1 MKIVGKHVARLEGKE
16 KAYGLSKY
24 AGDFYFD
31 RMLYAGVFYSPI
43 PHGIL
48 EKIYI
53 EDAERVPG
61 IVKVATYKDI
71 PGENQVGLVVDD
83 MPLLVPEGGK
93 MRFEGDV
100 IALVAGESQ
109 ESVEEALEK
118 IKIDYRPLKGVFSIE
133 EAIESNIVV
142 NGEKNVAFH
151 KKIRRGNVEKALD
164 ESYLVVEM
172 DFKTNY
178 QEHVYMETQGA
189 IAVYEENG
197 SMTIYGSLQCPYY
210 VQKSVARVLGMPLN
224 RVNVVQTETGG
235 AFGGKEDVPSYVA
248 TKVALLSYLTKR
260 PVKLMYK
267 REDDV
272 RETSKRHPSKSRYAV
287 GFTKEGKITAVK
299 AEIYLDMGA
308 YATLSPIVM
317 YRSMT
322 HACSAYEVKNVRI
335 DVYGVYT
342 NKVPSGAFRGFGSP
356 QVLFAMESVMDEA
369 AERLGMDK
377 WEIRYLNS
385 LDVGKETSTGHVLKE
400 SVGARKTLV
409 NVKKMSNYDVL
420 KKEVEE
426 FNKKHTFTKRG
437 LGWSHIIYGV
447 SLGAGGQH
455 LDASGAEVHVHGDG
469 TVNVM
474 IGGTEMGQGAKTVMA
489 MIASEILGQRMEKI
503 EVLQPE
509 TRIIQDSGPTVASRT
524 TLFSGNA
531 VKIACEKILNNI
543 LDFLCKKYDVGKDKI
558 KVEYGYYVVGNEKI
572 SFDEIARM
580 AENANVKLAEMGWFV
595 SPKLDFDMEKG
606 VGEAYI
612 IYSFATQLSLVE
624 VDLLTGKPKV
634 LKVWVSHDIGKAIN
648 PDGVIGQIHGGVVQG
663 MGYAMMENLVVEKGR
678 IISNNFNNYLIPTVK
693 DVPEIVVDIVEEE
706 YSKGPFGAKGI
717 GEPSL
722 MSSPPSVANA
732 ISDALKIRMK
742 ELPITPEKILLS
754 LKEV

>member
-260 PVKLMYK
+260 PVKLIYK

>member
-24 AGDFYFD
+24 VGDLYFD

-48 EKIYI
+48 ERIYI

-93 MRFEGDV
+93 VRFEGDA

-109 ESVEEALEK
+109 ESVEEALKK

-133 EAIESNIVV
+133 EAIESDIVV

-151 KKIRRGNVEKALD
+151 RKIRRGNVKKALD

-178 QEHVYMETQGA
+178 QEHVYLETQGA

-197 SMTIYGSLQCPYY
+197 AMTIYGSFQCPYY
-210 VQKSVARVLGMPLN
+210 VQKAVARVLGMPLN
-224 RVNVVQTETGG
+224 KVNVVQTETGG

-248 TKVALLSYLTKR
+248 TKAALLSYLTKR
-260 PVKLMYK
+260 PVKLIYK
-267 REDDV
+267 REDDI

-287 GFTKEGKITAVK
+287 GFTRDGKITAVK

-322 HACSAYEVKNVRI
+322 HACGAYEVKNVHI

-377 WEIRYLNS
+377 WDIRYLNS
-385 LDVGKETSTGHVLKE
+385 LDVGKETSTGHLLRE
-400 SVGARKTLV
+400 SVGARKTLI
-409 NVKKMSNYDVL
+409 NVKKISSYDTL

-426 FNKKHTFTKRG
+426 FNRKHVFTKRG

-469 TVNVM
+469 TVNIM

-489 MIASEILGQRMEKI
+489 MVASEILGQRLEKI

-509 TRIIQDSGPTVASRT
+509 TKIIQDSGPTVASRT

-543 LDFLCKKYDVGKDKI
+543 LDFICKEYDVGKDKI
-558 KVEYGYYVVGNEKI
+558 KVEYGYYVIGNEKVP
-572 SFDEIARM
+572 FDEIARM

-612 IYSFATQLSLVE
+612 VYSFATQLSLVE

-663 MGYAMMENLVVEKGR
+663 MGYAVMENLVVEKGR
-678 IISNNFNNYLIPTVK
+678 IISNNFNNYLIPTVR
-693 DVPEIVVDIVEEE
+693 DVPEIVVDVVEEE